1 LYTVVLILVP
11 VLVMQTV
18 VVVNSLLCRKIAYYK
33 RQKEKIV
40 NVVTFVIKVHQF
52 IGSHILI

>member
-1 LYTVVLILVP
+1 
-11 VLVMQTV
+11 MQTV

-40 NVVTFVIKVHQF
+40 NVVTFVIKVHEF